1 MVDWEKEAKYWKE
14 EAKDWKEKYE
24 RECNQFSSLRN
35 SWNKLIREVDDH
47 EIRMIIARNWIS
59 NKNKELSK

>member
-14 EAKDWKEKYE
+14 KYE
-24 RECNQFSSLRN
+24 RQYNSWLSLRTC
-35 SWNKLIREVDDH
+35 WNKLIREVDDH
-47 EIRMIIARNWIS
+47 EIRMIMAKNWTA

>member
-14 EAKDWKEKYE
+14 KYE
-24 RECNQFSSLRN
+24 RQYNSWLSLRTC
-35 SWNKLIREVDDH
+35 WNKLLREVDDH
-47 EIRMIIARNWIS
+47 EIRMIMAKNWTA

>member
-14 EAKDWKEKYE
+14 KYE
-24 RECNQFSSLRN
+24 RQYNSWLTLRTC
-35 SWNKLIREVDDH
+35 WNKLIREVDDH
-47 EIRMIIARNWIS
+47 EIRMIMAKNWTA